1 MGSKSLAELQEEI
14 REVKAELA
22 ARDGEL
28 PLGLSV
34 FYRGSLILGNVG
46 LFGAGIVALLLA
58 ILLAAMSVALVPI
71 GALKLIAG
79 AIVFGAT
86 WTWSS
91 FALLRGTARLTLA
104 GLRKVLDEGTG
115 HGTVGAL
122 SAGGSSTPVPAS
134 MGALPAPGSTD
145 KASAPTTLASEQ
157 A

>member
-1 MGSKSLAELQEEI
+1 VGSKSLAELQEEI

-46 LFGAGIVALLLA
+46 LFGAGTVALLLA
-58 ILLAAMSVALVPI
+58 ITLAAMSVALVPI
-71 GALKLIAG
+71 GALKMIAG
-79 AIVFGAT
+79 VIVFGAT

-104 GLRKVLDEGTG
+104 GLQRVLDEGTG
-115 HGTVGAL
+115 RGAVGAL
-122 SAGGSSTPVPAS
+122 SAGGSSTMVPATIAS
-134 MGALPAPGSTD
+134 ATRAKTD
-145 KASAPTTLASEQ
+145 NKASAAATLAGEQ
-157 A
+157 V

>member
-1 MGSKSLAELQEEI
+1 MAQSLGELQEEI
-14 REVKAELA
+14 RTVKAELA

-46 LFGAGIVALLLA
+46 LFGAGIVALLFA

-71 GALKLIAG
+71 GALKMIAG
-79 AIVFGAT
+79 VIVFGAT

-104 GLRKVLDEGTG
+104 GLRKVLDEGMAQRA
-115 HGTVGAL
+115 VGAL
-122 SAGGSSTPVPAS
+122 SSGGSSTPVPAS
-134 MGALPAPGSTD
+134 FDEEPIAVPVD
-145 KASAPTTLASEQ
+145 KASGSRALVGDRA
-157 A
+157 